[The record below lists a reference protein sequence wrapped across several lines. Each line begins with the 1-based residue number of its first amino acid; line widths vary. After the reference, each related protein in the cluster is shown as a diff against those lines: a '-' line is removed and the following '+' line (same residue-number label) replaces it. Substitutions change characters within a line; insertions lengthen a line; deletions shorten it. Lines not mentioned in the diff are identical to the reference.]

1 MKKFVIYFI
10 SISLLGII
18 VLSLYIHFYVE
29 GRRDN
34 FFSKVKVFVFDTNNT
49 FYYITDYPISISK
62 KHLIENDQ
70 YFWHIYNIVRI
81 GGSKF
86 AINSLGLK
94 TTLVYTD
101 KSDKLIQ
108 DLDKVLENH

>member
-34 FFSKVKVFVFDTNNT
+34 FFSKVKVFVFDTNS
-49 FYYITDYPISISK
+49 ISIESDNNIDIK
-62 KHLIENDQ
+62 KVMIKDFQNNILFENG
-70 YFWHIYNIVRI
+70 IVKK
-81 GGSKF
+81 KF
-86 AINSLGLK
+86 K
-94 TTLVYTD
+94 TNME
-101 KSDKLIQ
+101 I
-108 DLDKVLENH
+108 